1 MDPVAEKPLA
11 EPPLEGSL
19 AAEPRAESPE
29 EYPLG
34 SNHDFRALLST
45 QGVSSIGDA
54 VSFTALPLLVF
65 ALTGSGA
72 AMGVVGALQ
81 TLPDLFFGMIAGAL
95 ADRSNR
101 KKMMFVAD
109 SGRAIL
115 TALIPISVWLGG
127 PTLAVILVVAAP
139 MSILRSLFL
148 AGYTAAVPAIVG
160 RSQLARAN
168 ALFEAVYSTGY
179 IIGPGVAGILSTAI
193 GPGPTLGIDAVSFL
207 LSALGLVLVR
217 RPLIA
222 PTDRPT
228 RHILVDIREGI
239 EFIVARPTLR
249 SAIAFWGIVSV
260 TTAALVP
267 ALTVDVVRDLGLQ
280 AWALGLLLTVY
291 GAGTVTGA
299 LLISRRRR
307 GSAGPVLLGGNLAR
321 GLLLIAIG
329 VVGRL
334 ELLLPL
340 GFCAGIADS
349 AVLITYLTLRTA
361 HSPDELLG
369 RIGSTARTI
378 SLGLQPVGML
388 AGGLLI
394 DATNGAT
401 TIVAMGAVV
410 AGLSIAFAP
419 IRALRHAQLNP
430 H

>member
-1 MDPVAEKPLA
+1 MTTAVDEPLA
-11 EPPLEGSL
+11 
-19 AAEPRAESPE
+19 R
-29 EYPLG
+29 
-34 SNHDFRALLST
+34 NHDFRALLST

-72 AMGVVGALQ
+72 AMGLVGALQ
-81 TLPDLFFGMIAGAL
+81 TLPDLFFGMVAGAL
-95 ADRSNR
+95 ADRSDR
-101 KKMMFVAD
+101 KRMMFVAD
-109 SGRAIL
+109 AGRAVL

-139 MSILRSLFL
+139 MSTMRSIYL
-148 AGYTAAVPAIVG
+148 AGYTASVPAIDG

-179 IIGPGVAGILSTAI
+179 IIGPGVAGILSTLI
-193 GPGPTLGIDAVSFL
+193 GPGPTLAIDAVSFL
-207 LSALGLVLVR
+207 ISAIGLVLVR

-222 PTDRPT
+222 PTDRPAT
-228 RHILVDIREGI
+228 HILTDIREGI

-249 SAIAFWGIVSV
+249 SAIAFWGIASVS
-260 TTAALVP
+260 TAALVP
-267 ALTVDVVRDLGLQ
+267 ALTVDITRDLGLED
-280 AWALGLLLTVY
+280 WALGLLLTAY

-307 GSAGPVLLGGNLAR
+307 GSAGPLLLGGNLVR
-321 GLLLIAIG
+321 GLVLVG
-329 VVGRL
+329 VGLAGRL
-334 ELLLPL
+334 ELLIPL
-340 GFCAGIADS
+340 GFVAGIADS

-369 RIGSTARTI
+369 RVGSTARTV
-378 SLGLQPVGML
+378 SLGLQPLGML

-401 TIVAMGAVV
+401 TILVMGATLVC
-410 AGLSIAFAP
+410 LSVGSAP
-419 IRALRHAQLNP
+419 IRALRQAQLHP
-430 H
+430 R

>member
-1 MDPVAEKPLA
+1 MHPV
-11 EPPLEGSL
+11 
-19 AAEPRAESPE
+19 E
-29 EYPLG
+29 EPLG
-34 SNHDFRALLST
+34 RNRDFRALLST

-81 TLPDLFFGMIAGAL
+81 TLPDLFFGMFAGAL

-101 KKMMFVAD
+101 KRMMFIAD
-109 SGRAIL
+109 AGRALL
-115 TALIPISVWLGG
+115 TALIPLSVWLGG
-127 PTLAVILVVAAP
+127 PTLAIILVVAAP

-148 AGYTAAVPAIVG
+148 AGYTASVPAIVG

-179 IIGPGVAGILSTAI
+179 IIGPGVAGILSTLI
-193 GPGPTLGIDAVSFL
+193 GPGPTLAIDAVSFL
-207 LSALGLVLVR
+207 LSAIGLILVR

-222 PTDRPT
+222 PTDRPPS
-228 RHILVDIREGI
+228 HILADIREGI
-239 EFIVARPTLR
+239 EFIIARPTLR
-249 SAIAFWGIVSV
+249 SAIAFWGIASV
-260 TTAALVP
+260 ATAALVP
-267 ALTVDVVRDLGLQ
+267 ALTVYITRDLGLED
-280 AWALGLLLTVY
+280 WALGVLLTAY

-321 GLLLIAIG
+321 GLLLIGIG
-329 VVGRL
+329 LAGRL
-334 ELLLPL
+334 DLLLPF
-340 GFCAGIADS
+340 GFLAGIADS

-394 DATNGAT
+394 DATNGAS
-401 TIVAMGAVV
+401 TIVAMGATV
-410 AGLSIAFAP
+410 AVLSVAFAP
-419 IRALRHAQLNP
+419 IRALRQAQLNP
-430 H
+430 R

>member
-1 MDPVAEKPLA
+1 VDGVDE
-11 EPPLEGSL
+11 
-19 AAEPRAESPE
+19 
-29 EYPLG
+29 PLG
-34 SNHDFRALLST
+34 RNRDFRTLLST

-81 TLPDLFFGMIAGAL
+81 TLPDLLFGMVAGAL
-95 ADRSNR
+95 ADRSDR
-101 KKMMFVAD
+101 KRMMFLAD
-109 SGRAIL
+109 VGRAVL

-127 PTLAVILVVAAP
+127 PTLVVILIVAAP

-148 AGYTAAVPAIVG
+148 AGYTASVPAIVG

-179 IIGPGVAGILSTAI
+179 IFGPAVAGVLSTLI
-193 GPGPTLGIDAVSFL
+193 GPGPTLAIDAVSFL
-207 LSALGLVLVR
+207 LSGLGLFFVR
-217 RPLIA
+217 RQLLA
-222 PTDRPT
+222 PTDRRAT
-228 RHILVDIREGI
+228 HILTDIREGI
-239 EFIVARPTLR
+239 DFIVRHPTLR
-249 SAIAFWGIVSV
+249 SAIGFWGIVSI
-260 TTAALVP
+260 TTAPLVP
-267 ALTVDVVRDLGLQ
+267 ALTVYITRDLDFED
-280 AWALGLLLTVY
+280 WVLGLLLAVY
-291 GAGTVTGA
+291 GAGTVSGA
-299 LLISRRRR
+299 LAISRRRR

-321 GLLLIAIG
+321 GLILVGIG
-329 VVGRL
+329 VAGRV

-340 GFCAGIADS
+340 GFAAGIADS

-361 HSPDELLG
+361 HSPDALLG

-401 TIVAMGAVV
+401 TIVAMGVLVAVMSLV
-410 AGLSIAFAP
+410 FAP
-419 IRALRHAQLNP
+419 IGALRRASLAP
-430 H
+430 R

>member
-1 MDPVAEKPLA
+1 MDPV
-11 EPPLEGSL
+11 
-19 AAEPRAESPE
+19 E
-29 EYPLG
+29 EPLG
-34 SNHDFRALLST
+34 RNRDFRALLST

-81 TLPDLFFGMIAGAL
+81 TLPDLFFGMFAGAL

-101 KKMMFVAD
+101 KRMMFIAD
-109 SGRAIL
+109 AGRALL
-115 TALIPISVWLGG
+115 TALIPLSVWLGG
-127 PTLAVILVVAAP
+127 PTLAIILVVAAP

-148 AGYTAAVPAIVG
+148 AGYTASFPAIVG

-179 IIGPGVAGILSTAI
+179 IIGPGVAGILSTLI
-193 GPGPTLGIDAVSFL
+193 GPGPTLAIDAVSFL
-207 LSALGLVLVR
+207 LSAIGLILVR

-222 PTDRPT
+222 PTDRPPS
-228 RHILVDIREGI
+228 HILADIREGI
-239 EFIVARPTLR
+239 EFIIARPTLR
-249 SAIAFWGIVSV
+249 SAIAFWGIASV
-260 TTAALVP
+260 ATAALVP
-267 ALTVDVVRDLGLQ
+267 ALTVYITRDLGLED
-280 AWALGLLLTVY
+280 WALGLLLTAY

-321 GLLLIAIG
+321 GILLVGIG
-329 VVGRL
+329 LAGRL
-334 ELLLPL
+334 DLLLPF
-340 GFCAGIADS
+340 GFLAGIADS

-394 DATNGAT
+394 DATNGAS
-401 TIVAMGAVV
+401 TIVAMGATV
-410 AGLSIAFAP
+410 AVLSVAFAP
-419 IRALRHAQLNP
+419 IRALRQAQLNP
-430 H
+430 R

>member
-1 MDPVAEKPLA
+1 MDPV
-11 EPPLEGSL
+11 
-19 AAEPRAESPE
+19 E
-29 EYPLG
+29 EPLG
-34 SNHDFRALLST
+34 RNRDFRALLST

-81 TLPDLFFGMIAGAL
+81 TLPDLFFGMFAGAL

-101 KKMMFVAD
+101 KRMMFIAD
-109 SGRAIL
+109 AGRALL
-115 TALIPISVWLGG
+115 TALIPLSVWLGG
-127 PTLAVILVVAAP
+127 PTLAIILVVAAP

-148 AGYTAAVPAIVG
+148 AGYTASVPAIVG

-179 IIGPGVAGILSTAI
+179 IIGPGVAGILSTLI
-193 GPGPTLGIDAVSFL
+193 GPGPTLAIDAVSFL
-207 LSALGLVLVR
+207 LSAIGLILVR

-222 PTDRPT
+222 PTDRPPS
-228 RHILVDIREGI
+228 HILADIREGI
-239 EFIVARPTLR
+239 EFIIARPTLR
-249 SAIAFWGIVSV
+249 SAIAFWGIASV
-260 TTAALVP
+260 ATAALVP
-267 ALTVDVVRDLGLQ
+267 ALTVYITRDLGLED
-280 AWALGLLLTVY
+280 WALGLLLTAY

-321 GLLLIAIG
+321 GILLVGIG
-329 VVGRL
+329 LAGRL
-334 ELLLPL
+334 DLLLPFGYL
-340 GFCAGIADS
+340 AGIADS

-394 DATNGAT
+394 DATNGAS
-401 TIVAMGAVV
+401 TIVAMGATV
-410 AGLSIAFAP
+410 AVLSVAFAP
-419 IRALRHAQLNP
+419 IRALRQAQLNP
-430 H
+430 R